1 MDTGTFSMIIIGLI
15 IIVGGYLIMTDAV
28 QGRSKM
34 ILIVV
39 LVILTIAIIVNLG
52 IFSSGVAALDS
63 PVSAMSAIKPIMG
76 GKYKYTANYSLTTW
90 VYVSDWNMKPGS
102 AKEIIKRTVRGA
114 LGGGK
119 VHNPRLSFDSY
130 ENKLNIDF
138 CTNPATTGGI
148 PVSQTINIPNIP
160 TQKWVNITCCFSET
174 NVDTYI
180 NGKLVDTTIPP
191 TGGLWYPSYQSNDT
205 NMTTDL
211 AINICPNKLGFSGLI
226 SNTKYYD
233 KILTPEDA
241 WDIYNKGYS
250 SNMFGNLLNKYNAS
264 VTFYENQNQVGSP
277 FYIM

>member
-1 MDTGTFSMIIIGLI
+1 
-15 IIVGGYLIMTDAV
+15 MTDAV

-39 LVILTIAIIVNLG
+39 IVILSIAIIVNLG

-63 PVSAMSAIKPIMG
+63 PVSAMSVIKPIMG
-76 GKYKYTANYSLTTW
+76 GSYKYTANYSLTTW
-90 VYVSDWNMKPGS
+90 IYVSDWNTKPGR
-102 AKEIIKRTVRGA
+102 AKEIIKRRVRGGV
-114 LGGGK
+114 GGAN
-119 VHNPRLSFDSY
+119 VHNPRLALDNY
-130 ENKLNIDF
+130 ENLLNIDF
-138 CTNPATTGGI
+138 CTNSTGSDGV
-148 PVSQTINIPNIP
+148 PVAHTIKIPNIP
-160 TQKWVNITCCFSET
+160 TQKWVNITCCFSDT
-174 NVDTYI
+174 NIDTYI

-191 TGGLWYPSYQSNDT
+191 SGGLYYPSYQSNNT
-205 NMTTDL
+205 NLKSDL

-241 WDIYNKGYS
+241 WNIYNKGYS

>member
-28 QGRSKM
+28 EGRSKM

-39 LVILTIAIIVNLG
+39 MGILTIAIIVNLG

-63 PVSAMSAIKPIMG
+63 PVSAMSVIKPIMG
-76 GKYKYTANYSLTTW
+76 GSYKYTANYSLTTW
-90 VYVSDWNMKPGS
+90 IYVSDWNTKPGT
-102 AKEIIKRTVRGA
+102 AKEIIKRKVRGV
-114 LGGGK
+114 GEK
-119 VHNPRLSFDSY
+119 VNNPRLSLDSY
-130 ENKLNIDF
+130 ENQLNIDF
-138 CTNPATTGGI
+138 CTYPKINGGI
-148 PVSQTINIPNIP
+148 PVTNTINIPNIP
-160 TQKWVNITCCFSET
+160 TQKWVNITCCFSDK
-174 NVDTYI
+174 NIDTYI

-191 TGGLWYPSYQSNDT
+191 GALWYPSYKSNDT
-205 NMTTDL
+205 NLTSDL

-233 KILTPEDA
+233 NILTPEDA
-241 WDIYNKGYS
+241 WNIYNKGYS

>member
-39 LVILTIAIIVNLG
+39 IGILTIAIIVNLG
-52 IFSSGVAALDS
+52 IFSSGVTALDS
-63 PVSAMSAIKPIMG
+63 PVSAMSVIKPMLG
-76 GKYKYTANYSLTTW
+76 GSYKYTANYSLTTW
-90 VYVSDWNMKPGS
+90 IYVSDWNMRPGV
-102 AKEIIKRTVRGA
+102 AKEIIKRTVKGG
-114 LGGGK
+114 LGGEK
-119 VHNPRLSFDSY
+119 VHNPRLALDTY
-130 ENKLNIDF
+130 ENLLNIDF
-138 CTNPATTGGI
+138 CTNPTTTGGA
-148 PVSQTINIPNIP
+148 PLLNTIKIPNIP
-160 TQKWVNITCCFSET
+160 TQKWVNITCCFSDT
-174 NVDTYI
+174 NIDTYI

-191 TGGLWYPSYQSNDT
+191 RALWYPSYQSNDT
-205 NMTTDL
+205 NLTSDL

-241 WDIYNKGYS
+241 WNIYNKGYS